1 MKIPSKLINL
11 GFNNAVMLSRVIAV
25 VGADAAPIKRMKEE
39 AKRTNKLV
47 DATNG
52 RRTRAVVITDSDH
65 IILSAAQPET
75 LAQRIEKS

>member
-1 MKIPSKLINL
+1 MKVPSKLINL

-25 VGADAAPIKRMKEE
+25 VGADAAPIKRMKKE
-39 AKRTNKLV
+39 ARRTNKLV

-75 LAQRIEKS
+75 LAQRIEES